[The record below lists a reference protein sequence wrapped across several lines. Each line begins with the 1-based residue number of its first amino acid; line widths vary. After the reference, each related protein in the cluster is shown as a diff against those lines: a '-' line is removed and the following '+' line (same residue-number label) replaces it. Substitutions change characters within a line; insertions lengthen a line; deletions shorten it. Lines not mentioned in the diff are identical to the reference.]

1 MKDLT
6 KTGIEGIER
15 HWHNYKLLVWFL
27 RIKGKYAFF
36 KRMIFV
42 NKNITPYDLF
52 KRMDSTHLGS
62 IIIHYSDASN
72 VIDKKWGSIFTY
84 VPFSFSWLDSNV
96 DLKYMHCLSD
106 EWVAF
111 LREHNYDKN
120 KKEI

>member
-6 KTGIEGIER
+6 KTGIEDIER

-42 NKNITPYDLF
+42 NKNIRPYDLF
-52 KRMDSTHLGS
+52 KRMNDTSLGS
-62 IIIHYSDASN
+62 IVVHYSDASS
-72 VIDKKWGSIFTY
+72 VIDKKWGSVFTY
-84 VPFSFSWLDSNV
+84 VPFGFSWLDSDV
-96 DLKYMHCLSD
+96 DTNYMYCLSN

-111 LREHNYDKN
+111 LREHSYDKN